1 MTTYTIIG
9 ESKGA
14 PDNSQN
20 TLLHI
25 YNQTLNSGA
34 RVAQGDGTG
43 TGLFLLPGAI
53 GIHNTYGNSLT
64 LNSNA
69 VQNRTVSFPD
79 GNGSLVLGDGTGVTN
94 VSDFRQA
101 LDEQHKV
108 LAADFT
114 TTSNTPQAVTGFT
127 LPLEASSTYYLKGV
141 FRVKAADATH
151 SIRPRLTGP
160 SSSLSHLTVTAS
172 RNDEFFD
179 LTAFDVDAN
188 FTHMEAANTPELVM
202 MEGIL
207 ATNSTNPG
215 SDLGVSIKAETLNHQ
230 VEILAGSLL
239 SLKKV

>member
-64 LNSNA
+64 INSNA
-69 VQNRTVSFPD
+69 VQNRSVSFPD
-79 GNGSLVLGDGTGVTN
+79 GNGSLVLGDGTGVSN
-94 VSDFRQA
+94 VSDFREA

-114 TTSNTPQAVTGFT
+114 TTSDESYYKFSTRMIHII
-127 LPLEASSTYYLKGV
+127 LRSSFLIIY
-141 FRVKAADATH
+141 F
-151 SIRPRLTGP
+151 
-160 SSSLSHLTVTAS
+160 
-172 RNDEFFD
+172 
-179 LTAFDVDAN
+179 
-188 FTHMEAANTPELVM
+188 
-202 MEGIL
+202 
-207 ATNSTNPG
+207 
-215 SDLGVSIKAETLNHQ
+215 
-230 VEILAGSLL
+230 
-239 SLKKV
+239 

>member
-64 LNSNA
+64 LQSNA
-69 VQNRTVSFPD
+69 VQNRTISFPD
-79 GNGSLVLGDGTGVTN
+79 GNGSIVLGDGTGVTN
-94 VSDFRQA
+94 VSDFREA

-114 TTSNTPQAVTGFT
+114 TTSDTPQAVTGFT
-127 LPLEASSTYYLKGV
+127 LPLEASSTYHLKAV
-141 FRVKAADATH
+141 LRVEAVDKSH
-151 SIRPRLTGP
+151 CLQPRLTGP
-160 SSSLSHLTVTAS
+160 TSSLSYLTAKVSA
-172 RNDEFFD
+172 NNEV
-179 LTAFDVDAN
+179 LNLNAFDVDAN
-188 FTHMEAANTPELVM
+188 FATFAVDATPEIM
-202 MEGIL
+202 TIDGIL
-207 ATNSTNPG
+207 TTNSTNPG
-215 SDLGVSIKAETLNHQ
+215 SQLGLSIKSGHAAHQ

>member
-34 RVAQGDGTG
+34 RVAQGDGTA

-64 LNSNA
+64 LNSFA
-69 VQNRTVSFPD
+69 TQNRSISFPD
-79 GNGSLVLGDGTGVTN
+79 GTGSLVLGDGTGVTS
-94 VSDFRQA
+94 VSNFRAA

-114 TTSNTPQAVTGFT
+114 TTSDTPQAVTGFT
-127 LPLEASSTYYLKGV
+127 LPLEASSTYHLKAV
-141 FRVKAADATH
+141 LRVEAADKTH
-151 SIRPRLTGP
+151 CLQPRLTGP
-160 SSSLSHLTVTAS
+160 TSSLLYLTAKAS
-172 RNDEFFD
+172 ANNQVFN
-179 LTAFDVDAN
+179 LNAFDVDADFSAFAVN
-188 FTHMEAANTPELVM
+188 QTPEIM
-202 MEGIL
+202 TIDGIL
-207 ATNSTNPG
+207 TTNSINPG
-215 SDLGVSIKAETLNHQ
+215 SQLGLSIKSETAPHQ

>member
-9 ESKGA
+9 QSKGA

-64 LNSNA
+64 LQSNA
-69 VQNRTVSFPD
+69 VQNRTISFPD
-79 GNGSLVLGDGTGVTN
+79 GNGSIVLGDGTGVTN
-94 VSDFRQA
+94 VSDFREA

-114 TTSNTPQAVTGFT
+114 TTSDTPQAVTGFT
-127 LPLEASSTYYLKGV
+127 LPLEASSTYHLKAV
-141 FRVKAADATH
+141 LRVEAANKSH
-151 SIRPRLTGP
+151 CLQPRLTGP
-160 SSSLSHLTVTAS
+160 TSSLSYLTAKAS
-172 RNDEFFD
+172 ANDEIFN
-179 LTAFDVDAN
+179 LNAFDVDAG
-188 FTHMEAANTPELVM
+188 FATFAVDATPEIM
-202 MEGIL
+202 TIDGIL
-207 ATNSTNPG
+207 TTNSINPG
-215 SDLGVSIKAETLNHQ
+215 SQLGLSIKSKTATHQ
-230 VEILAGSLL
+230 VEILAGSFL